1 MGWICISKKWIME
14 FKIFNITPFV
24 TSYGSCSCFGTISH
38 DGMKLFF
45 NLWFRWNYCAKTSES
60 WYENFLGRLK
70 YISIYVKA
78 VLWCRFFFYHSFRA
92 MLYIRLICSRDIIV
106 GLTSRFMSLIIKTTT
121 RDTQNLS
128 TLFGGLL
135 SNMETW
141 IFGLV
146 TFDQLDLNG
155 NLWSNFYL

>member
-1 MGWICISKKWIME
+1 
-14 FKIFNITPFV
+14 
-24 TSYGSCSCFGTISH
+24 
-38 DGMKLFF
+38 
-45 NLWFRWNYCAKTSES
+45 
-60 WYENFLGRLK
+60 
-70 YISIYVKA
+70 
-78 VLWCRFFFYHSFRA
+78 

-106 GLTSRFMSLIIKTTT
+106 SLTSRFMSLIIKTIT

-155 NLWSNFYL
+155 NL